1 MIIIKHINLSNSHN
15 PISVVYLQLN
25 VKKYNIPKMSGNKCR
40 NCGSTDIETDPS
52 RGDAVC
58 TECGFVLED
67 QLIVSE
73 TAFKETPSGNMMVLG
88 QFVANDS
95 TGGATGFGAA
105 YHVNGKESRGITLQN
120 ARKGI
125 THLCMQLRLNQHC
138 IDTSMNFYKMALN
151 QHLTR
156 GRKQAHNHAACVY
169 ITCRT
174 EGTAHMLIDISDVL
188 QICVYELGRTYLR
201 FTQALCINIPS
212 ADPCLY
218 IMRFANKLEFGD
230 KTHEVSM
237 TAIRVVQ
244 RMKRDSIHSGRKPS
258 GLCGAALLMAARLHE
273 FNRSPADI
281 IKIVKVHETTLRKRL
296 IEFGDTPSS
305 ALTLEEFMTV
315 DLEEEQ
321 DPPAFKAARKKDR
334 ERLQRLENI
343 DTEINELQ
351 AEIDK
356 HLEQRKVG
364 RSRKQKNAESI
375 EREDTERFLQESN
388 LDIIKHCVENNVDDP
403 DSEIHDSEINSSNSN
418 LIVGLGPNIASIIS
432 TTERENDGK
441 DQANTTFDTNSG
453 EIDIADLDDDE
464 LDSYIMSEKEAQFKH
479 TLWNRV
485 NSEYLTQQKEKEER
499 RQKEKEEGK
508 PEKKRRRTTKRN
520 KSQAPANTAG
530 EAIEKMLQE
539 KKISSKINY
548 EVLKSLNV
556 TVNTSSKELQ
566 KTGELTYTKQEM
578 DNASSSS
585 KTLTLLSPLKSEDKP
600 VTSRR
605 RSRLIK
611 QQEVHVTKKE
621 IAQTSIEEETKVI
634 MASVLSKTDSCDMDE
649 TDDYIDED
657 AEVDADVDATEMTV
671 AQMLEQHGSEEE
683 NDYGY
688 GYDEEDY

>member
-1 MIIIKHINLSNSHN
+1 
-15 PISVVYLQLN
+15 
-25 VKKYNIPKMSGNKCR
+25 MSGNKCR

-218 IMRFANKLEFGD
+218 IMRFANKLEFGE

-343 DTEINELQ
+343 DTEIDELQ
-351 AEIDK
+351 DEINK

-375 EREDTERFLQESN
+375 EREDTERFVQESN
-388 LDIIKHCVENNVDDP
+388 LDVIKNYVENNVDDP
-403 DSEIHDSEINSSNSN
+403 DSEMHDSQMNNSNSS

-432 TTERENDGK
+432 TTERENDRK
-441 DQANTTFDTNSG
+441 DQGNAAFDTVSS
-453 EIDIADLDDDE
+453 EIDIADLDDEE
-464 LDSYIMSEKEAQFKH
+464 LDSYIMSEKEAKFKH
-479 TLWNRV
+479 TLWNKV

-556 TVNTSSKELQ
+556 TVNTPGKELQ
-566 KTGELTYTKQEM
+566 KTGELHAKQEM

-585 KTLTLLSPLKSEDKP
+585 KTPSKSEDKP
-600 VTSRR
+600 VTPRK
-605 RSRLIK
+605 RSRSIK
-611 QQEVHVTKKE
+611 PPEVLTKKE
-621 IAQTSIEEETKVI
+621 NAYAPVEVETKVVTE
-634 MASVLSKTDSCDMDE
+634 AAPSKLEACDMDE
-649 TDDYIDED
+649 TDDYMDED
-657 AEVDADVDATEMTV
+657 AEVDVDATEMTV
-671 AQMLEQHGSEEE
+671 GQMLEQHGSEEE

>member
-1 MIIIKHINLSNSHN
+1 
-15 PISVVYLQLN
+15 
-25 VKKYNIPKMSGNKCR
+25 MSGSKCR
-40 NCGSTDIETDPS
+40 NCGSTDIETDPA

-95 TGGATGFGAA
+95 TGGATGFGAT
-105 YHVNGKESRGITLQN
+105 YHVNGKESRKITLQN
-120 ARKGI
+120 AKKGI
-125 THLCMQLRLNQHC
+125 THLCMQLQLNQHC

-151 QHLTR
+151 RQLTR

-188 QICVYELGRTYLR
+188 QICVHELGRTYLK

-212 ADPCLY
+212 VDPCLY
-218 IMRFANKLEFGD
+218 IMRFANKLEFGE

-237 TAIRVVQ
+237 TALRIVQ
-244 RMKRDSIHSGRKPS
+244 RMKRDSIHSGRRPS

-281 IKIVKVHETTLRKRL
+281 IKIVKVHESTLRKRL

-321 DPPAFKAARKKDR
+321 DPPAFKIARKKDR

-356 HLEQRKVG
+356 QLEDHRLGKTRK
-364 RSRKQKNAESI
+364 RKDAAII
-375 EREDTERFLQESN
+375 EKEDTDRFIRESN
-388 LDIIKHCVENNVDDP
+388 LDVIKNYVENDIDDP
-403 DSEIHDSEINSSNSN
+403 DNEIQDSESNN
-418 LIVGLGPNIASIIS
+418 ANNRLIIGLGPNIASMGLIS
-432 TTERENDGK
+432 ANNRENETK
-441 DQANTTFDTNSG
+441 ESVNINFENNSG
-453 EIDIADLDDDE
+453 EIDVADLDDEE

-479 TLWNRV
+479 NLWNKV
-485 NSEYLTQQKEKEER
+485 NAEYLIQQKEKEEK

-556 TVNTSSKELQ
+556 SLNTSKEQQKIEEPIQPSKIEI
-566 KTGELTYTKQEM
+566 
-578 DNASSSS
+578 NNIASSSKIS
-585 KTLTLLSPLKSEDKP
+585 NVSISMKIQDKP
-600 VTSRR
+600 ITPITKK
-605 RSRLIK
+605 SRLVKPQI
-611 QQEVHVTKKE
+611 QQTKKE
-621 IAQTSIEEETKVI
+621 EIQTSNDIEFSDITEST
-634 MASVLSKTDSCDMDE
+634 LSRMNACDIDE
-649 TDDYIDED
+649 TDDYVDED
-657 AEVDADVDATEMTV
+657 IETDPTEMTV
-671 AQMLEQHGSEEE
+671 GEMLGHHGSENE
-683 NDYGY
+683 NDFGY

>member
-1 MIIIKHINLSNSHN
+1 
-15 PISVVYLQLN
+15 
-25 VKKYNIPKMSGNKCR
+25 MSGSKCR
-40 NCGSTDIETDPS
+40 NCGSTDIETDPA

-151 QHLTR
+151 RHLTR

-230 KTHEVSM
+230 KSHEVSM

-356 HLEQRKVG
+356 QLEDRKVG
-364 RSRKQKNAESI
+364 RPRKRNNVDSI
-375 EREDTERFLQESN
+375 EKEDTERFVQESN
-388 LDIIKHCVENNVDDP
+388 LDIIKHYVEDDVDDP
-403 DSEIHDSEINSSNSN
+403 DIEIHDSEHNGNN
-418 LIVGLGPNIASIIS
+418 RLITGLGPNIASIIS
-432 TTERENDGK
+432 TNDRESEGK
-441 DQANTTFDTNSG
+441 DQGNTPFESNSG
-453 EIDIADLDDDE
+453 EIDVADLDDEE
-464 LDSYIMSEKEAQFKH
+464 LDTYIMSEKEAQFKH
-479 TLWNRV
+479 NLWNKV
-485 NSEYLTQQKEKEER
+485 NAEYLNLQKEKEEK

-548 EVLKSLNV
+548 EVLKSLSV
-556 TVNTSSKELQ
+556 SVNAPSKEQQKTEKHVQSKQDVDNIATSSK
-566 KTGELTYTKQEM
+566 TPTVY
-578 DNASSSS
+578 
-585 KTLTLLSPLKSEDKP
+585 SPLKSED
-600 VTSRR
+600 TSPTTSTR
-605 RSRLIK
+605 RSRSIK
-611 QQEVHVTKKE
+611 PQLQVMKKE
-621 IAQTSIEEETKVI
+621 EARISIEVK
-634 MASVLSKTDSCDMDE
+634 ADSTVEPVVSRIDTCDMDE

-657 AEVDADVDATEMTV
+657 AEPEVEVDADVDPTEMTV
-671 AQMLEQHGSEEE
+671 GQMLGQHGSEEE
-683 NDYGY
+683 NDFGY

>member
-1 MIIIKHINLSNSHN
+1 
-15 PISVVYLQLN
+15 
-25 VKKYNIPKMSGNKCR
+25 MSGSKCR
-40 NCGSTDIETDPS
+40 NCGSTEIETDPA

-95 TGGATGFGAA
+95 TGGATEFGAT
-105 YHVNGKESRGITLQN
+105 YHINGKESRGITLQN

-151 QHLTR
+151 RHLTR

-188 QICVYELGRTYLR
+188 QICVHELGRTYLR

-212 ADPCLY
+212 VDPCLY
-218 IMRFANKLEFGD
+218 ILRFANKLEFGE

-237 TAIRVVQ
+237 TALRVVQ
-244 RMKRDSIHSGRKPS
+244 RMKRDSIHSGRRPS

-281 IKIVKVHETTLRKRL
+281 IKIVKVHESTLRKRL

-334 ERLQRLENI
+334 ERLQKLENI
-343 DTEINELQ
+343 YTEINELQ

-356 HLEQRKVG
+356 QLEEHSVGKTRK
-364 RSRKQKNAESI
+364 RKDAVCL
-375 EREDTERFLQESN
+375 EREDTERFVRESN
-388 LDIIKHCVENNVDDP
+388 LNVIKSYVEDADDP
-403 DSEIHDSEINSSNSN
+403 DSEVQESN
-418 LIVGLGPNIASIIS
+418 LNNTNNRLITGLGPNIASMGLIS
-432 TTERENDGK
+432 ANDRENETNG
-441 DQANTTFDTNSG
+441 QTNATYENDTG
-453 EIDIADLDDDE
+453 EIDIADLDDEE

-479 TLWNRV
+479 NLWNKV
-485 NSEYLTQQKEKEER
+485 NAEYLEQQKEREEK

-508 PEKKRRRTTKRN
+508 PEKKRRRSTKRN
-520 KSQAPANTAG
+520 KTQAPANSAG

-556 TVNTSSKELQ
+556 SLTTLNKEQQ
-566 KTGELTYTKQEM
+566 KIEEPVESPRVDI
-578 DNASSSS
+578 DNAASSS
-585 KTLTLLSPLKSEDKP
+585 KVLPKLQDKP
-600 VTSRR
+600 TITTVRKSH
-605 RSRLIK
+605 SVKVKIQIK
-611 QQEVHVTKKE
+611 
-621 IAQTSIEEETKVI
+621 ETKEENEQKPVEI
-634 MASVLSKTDSCDMDE
+634 ETNLVEPTLPKINACDMVDE
-649 TDDYIDED
+649 TDDYIDE
-657 AEVDADVDATEMTV
+657 EVEADPTEMTV
-671 AQMLEQHGSEEE
+671 GQMLGRHGSEDE
-683 NDYGY
+683 NDFGY

>member
-1 MIIIKHINLSNSHN
+1 
-15 PISVVYLQLN
+15 
-25 VKKYNIPKMSGNKCR
+25 MSGTKCR
-40 NCGSTDIETDPS
+40 NCGSTDIETDPA

-73 TAFKETPSGNMMVLG
+73 TAFKESPSGNMMVLG
-88 QFVANDS
+88 QFVSSDS

-125 THLCMQLRLNQHC
+125 THLCLQLQLNQHC

-151 QHLTR
+151 RHLTR
-156 GRKQAHNHAACVY
+156 GRRQAHNHAACVY

-188 QICVYELGRTYLR
+188 QICVHELGRTYLR

-212 ADPCLY
+212 VDPCLY
-218 IMRFANKLEFGD
+218 IMRFANKLEFGE

-237 TAIRVVQ
+237 TALRVVQ
-244 RMKRDSIHSGRKPS
+244 RMKRDSIHSGRRPS

-273 FNRSPADI
+273 FNRSPANI
-281 IKIVKVHETTLRKRL
+281 IKIVKVHESTLRKRL

-356 HLEQRKVG
+356 QLEDQKLGPKRK
-364 RSRKQKNAESI
+364 RKDVDSV
-375 EREDTERFLQESN
+375 EREDTERFVTESN
-388 LDIIKHCVENNVDDP
+388 LDVIKSYVENDVDDP
-403 DSEIHDSEINSSNSN
+403 DSDAGDSESGNANN
-418 LIVGLGPNIASIIS
+418 RLITGLGPNFASMGIIA
-432 TTERENDGK
+432 TTDRETEPK
-441 DQANTTFDTNSG
+441 EQTNTTFENNSG
-453 EIDIADLDDDE
+453 EIDVADLDDDE
-464 LDSYIMSEKEAQFKH
+464 LDSYIMSEKESQFKH
-479 TLWNRV
+479 NLWNKV
-485 NSEYLTQQKEKEER
+485 NAEYLTQQKEKEER

-520 KSQAPANTAG
+520 KSHAPANTAG

-539 KKISSKINY
+539 KKISTKINY

-556 TVNTSSKELQ
+556 TVNTPSKEQRTEDPVQL
-566 KTGELTYTKQEM
+566 
-578 DNASSSS
+578 S
-585 KTLTLLSPLKSEDKP
+585 KVEPESPATSNKISNVSPSKMQDKP
-600 VTSRR
+600 VATAMRKSR
-605 RSRLIK
+605 SVKPHI
-611 QQEVHVTKKE
+611 QQTKKE
-621 IAQTSIEEETKVI
+621 EVQIPVEAESKPIE
-634 MASVLSKTDSCDMDE
+634 AALSRVDACDMDE

-657 AEVDADVDATEMTV
+657 VEADPTEMTV
-671 AQMLEQHGSEEE
+671 GQMLERHGSDDE
-683 NDYGY
+683 NDFGY
-688 GYDEEDY
+688 GYDEDDY

>member
-1 MIIIKHINLSNSHN
+1 
-15 PISVVYLQLN
+15 
-25 VKKYNIPKMSGNKCR
+25 MSASKCR
-40 NCGSTDIETDPS
+40 NCGSTNIETDPA

-58 TECGFVLED
+58 TDCGFVLED

-95 TGGATGFGAA
+95 TGGATGFGAT

-125 THLCMQLRLNQHC
+125 THLCMQLQLNQHC

-151 QHLTR
+151 RQLTR

-188 QICVYELGRTYLR
+188 QICVHELGRTYLR

-212 ADPCLY
+212 VDPCLY
-218 IMRFANKLEFGD
+218 IMRFANKLEFGE

-237 TAIRVVQ
+237 TALRVVQ
-244 RMKRDSIHSGRKPS
+244 RMKRDSIHSGRRPS

-281 IKIVKVHETTLRKRL
+281 IKIVKVHESTLRKRL

-334 ERLQRLENI
+334 ERLQRLNI

-356 HLEQRKVG
+356 QLEEHRLGKIKKRKD
-364 RSRKQKNAESI
+364 AASI
-375 EREDTERFLQESN
+375 ERADTDRFIRESN
-388 LDIIKHCVENNVDDP
+388 LDIIKHYVGNDVDDP
-403 DSEIHDSEINSSNSN
+403 DSDFQDSETNNINDR
-418 LIVGLGPNIASIIS
+418 LITGLGPNIASMGLIS
-432 TTERENDGK
+432 TNDRENETK
-441 DQANTTFDTNSG
+441 ESVNTNFENDTG
-453 EIDIADLDDDE
+453 EIDVADLDDEE

-479 TLWNRV
+479 NLWNKV
-485 NSEYLTQQKEKEER
+485 NAEYLNQQKEKEER

-520 KSQAPANTAG
+520 KNQVPANTAG

-556 TVNTSSKELQ
+556 SLNNSTKEQQ
-566 KTGELTYTKQEM
+566 KIEEPVQSPKKEM
-578 DNASSSS
+578 NNSSSS
-585 KTLTLLSPLKSEDKP
+585 NKISNISNSSKIKDKP
-600 VTSRR
+600 ITPVV
-605 RSRLIK
+605 K
-611 QQEVHVTKKE
+611 KPHVVKPQIQKTKKE
-621 IAQTSIEEETKVI
+621 VQMPVEIETNTTESMLPKMDT
-634 MASVLSKTDSCDMDE
+634 SCDMDE
-649 TDDYIDED
+649 TDDYVDED
-657 AEVDADVDATEMTV
+657 VEADPTEMTV
-671 AQMLEQHGSEEE
+671 GEMLGHHGSEDE
-683 NDYGY
+683 NDFGY

>member
-1 MIIIKHINLSNSHN
+1 
-15 PISVVYLQLN
+15 
-25 VKKYNIPKMSGNKCR
+25 MSASKCR
-40 NCGSTDIETDPS
+40 NCGSTNIETDPA

-58 TECGFVLED
+58 TDCGFVLED

-95 TGGATGFGAA
+95 TGGATGFGAT

-125 THLCMQLRLNQHC
+125 THLCMQLQLNQHC

-151 QHLTR
+151 RQLTR

-188 QICVYELGRTYLR
+188 QICVHELGRTYLR

-212 ADPCLY
+212 VDPCLY
-218 IMRFANKLEFGD
+218 IMRFANKLEFGE

-237 TAIRVVQ
+237 TALRVVQ
-244 RMKRDSIHSGRKPS
+244 RMKRDSIHSGRRPS

-281 IKIVKVHETTLRKRL
+281 IKIVKVHESTLRKRL

-334 ERLQRLENI
+334 ERLQRLNI

-356 HLEQRKVG
+356 QLEEHRLGKMKKRKD
-364 RSRKQKNAESI
+364 AASI
-375 EREDTERFLQESN
+375 ERADTDRFIRESN
-388 LDIIKHCVENNVDDP
+388 LDVIKHYVGNDVDDP
-403 DSEIHDSEINSSNSN
+403 DSDFQDSEMNNINDR
-418 LIVGLGPNIASIIS
+418 LITGLGPNIASMGLIS
-432 TTERENDGK
+432 INDRENETK
-441 DQANTTFDTNSG
+441 ESVNTNFENDTG
-453 EIDIADLDDDE
+453 EIDVADLDDEE

-479 TLWNRV
+479 NLWNKV
-485 NSEYLTQQKEKEER
+485 NAEYLNQQKEKEER

-520 KSQAPANTAG
+520 KNQVPANTAG

-556 TVNTSSKELQ
+556 SLNNSTKEQQKVEEPVQSPKKEMNTSS
-566 KTGELTYTKQEM
+566 
-578 DNASSSS
+578 SSNKISNISNSS
-585 KTLTLLSPLKSEDKP
+585 RIKDKP
-600 VTSRR
+600 ITPVVKKPRVDKPQ
-605 RSRLIK
+605 IQK
-611 QQEVHVTKKE
+611 TKKE
-621 IAQTSIEEETKVI
+621 VQMPVEIETNTTESILPKMDT
-634 MASVLSKTDSCDMDE
+634 SCDMDE
-649 TDDYIDED
+649 TDDYVDED
-657 AEVDADVDATEMTV
+657 VEADPTEMTV
-671 AQMLEQHGSEEE
+671 GEMLGHHGSEDE
-683 NDYGY
+683 NDFGY

>member
-1 MIIIKHINLSNSHN
+1 
-15 PISVVYLQLN
+15 
-25 VKKYNIPKMSGNKCR
+25 MSGSKCR
-40 NCGSTDIETDPS
+40 NCGSTEIETDPA

-88 QFVANDS
+88 QFVSSDS

-151 QHLTR
+151 RHLTR

-188 QICVYELGRTYLR
+188 QICVHELGRTYLR

-212 ADPCLY
+212 VDPCLY
-218 IMRFANKLEFGD
+218 IMRFANKLEFGE

-237 TAIRVVQ
+237 TALRVVQ
-244 RMKRDSIHSGRKPS
+244 RMKRDSIHSGRRPS

-281 IKIVKVHETTLRKRL
+281 IKIVKVHESTLRKRL

-334 ERLQRLENI
+334 ERLQKLENI

-351 AEIDK
+351 SEIDK
-356 HLEQRKVG
+356 QLEDQKVG
-364 RSRKQKNAESI
+364 TKRKRKDAEFI
-375 EREDTERFLQESN
+375 EKEDTERFVRESN
-388 LDIIKHCVENNVDDP
+388 LDVIKSYVENDVDDP
-403 DSEIHDSEINSSNSN
+403 DNDIQDSESSNTN
-418 LIVGLGPNIASIIS
+418 NRLVTGLGPNFASMGLIL
-432 TTERENDGK
+432 TNDKQGETKEQQNVTFENG
-441 DQANTTFDTNSG
+441 SG
-453 EIDIADLDDDE
+453 EIDVADLDDEE

-479 TLWNRV
+479 NLWNKV
-485 NSEYLTQQKEKEER
+485 NADYLTQQKEKEEK

-520 KSQAPANTAG
+520 KSQPPANSAG

-539 KKISSKINY
+539 KKFSSKINY

-556 TVNTSSKELQ
+556 SVNTSSKEQQ
-566 KTGELTYTKQEM
+566 KPEEPVLLSKVEVEE
-578 DNASSSS
+578 DNSSSLKTIVSPS
-585 KTLTLLSPLKSEDKP
+585 KVQDKP
-600 VTSRR
+600 IAAAIRR
-605 RSRLIK
+605 PRTVKPRI
-611 QQEVHVTKKE
+611 QQTKKE
-621 IAQTSIEEETKVI
+621 EVQKPVEVESGPAEPAVPRTET
-634 MASVLSKTDSCDMDE
+634 CDMDE

-657 AEVDADVDATEMTV
+657 VEVEADPTEMTV
-671 AQMLEQHGSEEE
+671 GQMLGRHGSDDE
-683 NDYGY
+683 NDFGY